1 MRAAAC
7 HQSDVLP
14 ERAVIAGRAR
24 VVWSWLVELGREYP
38 YFVAPFALVLALAFA
53 LLLLTQGASYV
64 APFFYAI
71 F

>member
-1 MRAAAC
+1 MMR
-7 HQSDVLP
+7 S
-14 ERAVIAGRAR
+14 R
-24 VVWSWLVELGREYP
+24 VRIVWSWLVALGREYP
-38 YFVAPFALVLALAFA
+38 YFVVPFTIVLVLAFG

>member
-1 MRAAAC
+1 MR
-7 HQSDVLP
+7 SRL
-14 ERAVIAGRAR
+14 R
-24 VVWSWLVELGREYP
+24 VVYAWLLALGREYP
-38 YFVAPFALVLALAFA
+38 FFVVPFTLVLLLAFG

>member
-1 MRAAAC
+1 MR
-7 HQSDVLP
+7 SRLRV
-14 ERAVIAGRAR
+14 VIA
-24 VVWSWLVELGREYP
+24 WLRSLGREYP
-38 YFVAPFALVLALAFA
+38 FFVVPFTLVLLLAFG

>member
-1 MRAAAC
+1 M
-7 HQSDVLP
+7 L
-14 ERAVIAGRAR
+14 AR
-24 VVWSWLVELGREYP
+24 LRLLWRFFVRLGREYP
-38 YFVAPFALVLALAFA
+38 FFVVPFALVLLLAGV

>member
-1 MRAAAC
+1 MKMLARA
-7 HQSDVLP
+7 S
-14 ERAVIAGRAR
+14 
-24 VVWSWLVELGREYP
+24 VVWRWLRALGGEYP
-38 YFVAPFALVLALAFA
+38 FFVVPFSVVLLLALA

>member
-1 MRAAAC
+1 MIR
-7 HQSDVLP
+7 
-14 ERAVIAGRAR
+14 GRAR

-38 YFVAPFALVLALAFA
+38 YFVAPFALVLALAFG